1 MKKGNKIRR
10 AGSLAVVLF
19 PFVMAAQTPS
29 ADTTMRS
36 SARHEF
42 SIQQAI
48 DFADKNNVQVKN
60 ALLDLQIQEQT
71 NREVTSAAYPQV
83 SASGSFTYNAKLPVT
98 LLPNEIFGGPAGTY
112 TAVPFGLKY
121 TSSGGFNLNQLL
133 FDGQVF
139 VGLQARSTV
148 LKFSAK
154 NVEVTQEMIRTNIQ
168 KIYYQLVVSKQQIE
182 LLDANI
188 ERFQKLYNDTKIIYD
203 NGFAEKLDVDKVNVG
218 LVNLQT
224 EKEKALNQISN
235 GYFGL
240 KVLMGMPV
248 KDELILTDTLS
259 YEQVRD
265 NVLDPTGFKYEDRKD
280 FQYSQLGV
288 ELNKY
293 NIRRYKLAKLPTLSI
308 NGYYTKNAFRNEF
321 DFFGKGGAWYSASAF
336 TLNLN
341 VPIFSGFSNNAK
353 IRKAQL
359 ELQKTVNQQEWL
371 KINIDNEIE
380 SARNSFRSAITALD
394 YQKKNMELAESVYD
408 QTKKKYESGLGS
420 QTEIT
425 TAQTDLK
432 NAQTNYITALYDA
445 IIAKVDF
452 LKATGKL

>member
-10 AGSLAVVLF
+10 AIGLAVLLF
-19 PFVMAAQTPS
+19 PLVMVAQQP
-29 ADTTMRS
+29 ATTTS
-36 SARHEF
+36 SPARHEF
-42 SIQQAI
+42 SLQQAI

-71 NREVTSAAYPQV
+71 NREVTAAAYPQV

-98 LLPNEIFGGPAGTY
+98 LLPNEIFGGPPGTY

-121 TSSGGFNLNQLL
+121 TSSGGFNLSQLL

-188 ERFQKLYNDTKIIYD
+188 ARVEKLMHDTKAIYD

-235 GYFGL
+235 GYYGL
-240 KVLMGMPV
+240 KVLMGMPMQDQLV
-248 KDELILTDTLS
+248 LTDTLS
-259 YEQVRD
+259 YDQVRD
-265 NVLDPTGFKYEDRKD
+265 NVLDAAGFKYEDRKD
-280 FQYSQLGV
+280 FQYSQLGI

-293 NIRRYKLAKLPTLSI
+293 NIRRYKLAKLPTLSL
-308 NGYYTKNAFRNEF
+308 NGYYTKNAFRNKF
-321 DFFGKGGAWYSASAF
+321 DFFEKGSWYSASAF

-341 VPIFSGFSNNAK
+341 VPIFSGFANNAR
-353 IRKAQL
+353 IRSAQL
-359 ELQKTVNQQEWL
+359 ELQKSVNQQDWMKL
-371 KINIDNEIE
+371 NIDNEIE

-420 QTEIT
+420 QTEIN

>member
-10 AGSLAVVLF
+10 AISLAVLLF
-19 PFVMAAQTPS
+19 PLVMAAQQP
-29 ADTTMRS
+29 AATTGAP
-36 SARHEF
+36 ARHEF
-42 SIQQAI
+42 TLQQAI
-48 DFADKNNVQVKN
+48 DYADKNNVQVKN
-60 ALLDLQIQEQT
+60 ALLDMQIQEQT
-71 NREVTSAAYPQV
+71 NREVTAAAYPQV

-148 LKFSAK
+148 MKASAK
-154 NVEVTQEMIRTNIQ
+154 NVEVTQEMIRTNIT
-168 KIYYQLVVSKQQIE
+168 KIYYQLVVSKQQIDM
-182 LLDANI
+182 LDANI
-188 ERFQKLYNDTKIIYD
+188 ALLNKNMHDTKIIYE
-203 NGFAEKLDVDKVNVG
+203 NGFAEKLDVDKVNVA

-224 EKEKALNQISN
+224 EREKALNQVSN
-235 GYFGL
+235 GYYGL
-240 KVLMGMPV
+240 KVLMGMPIR
-248 KDELILTDTLS
+248 DQLILTDTLS
-259 YEQVRD
+259 YDQVRD
-265 NVLDPTGFKYEDRKD
+265 NVLDPAGFKYENRKD
-280 FQYSQLGV
+280 FQAAQLGI
-288 ELNKY
+288 ELNKF
-293 NIRRYKLAKLPTLSI
+293 NVRRYKLAKLPTLSV

-321 DFFGKGGAWYSASAF
+321 DFFKSGGSWYSASAF

-341 VPIFSGFSNNAK
+341 IPIFSGFANNAK
-353 IRKAQL
+353 IKSAQL
-359 ELQKTVNQQEWL
+359 DLQKSVNQQEWMKL
-371 KINIDNEIE
+371 NIDNEIE
-380 SARNSFRSAITALD
+380 SARNSYRSAITALD
-394 YQKKNMELAESVYD
+394 YQKKNVELAESVYN

-420 QTEIT
+420 QIEIN